1 MSIKFSSGQVIQNVK
16 LLEVDNLRIDNNT
29 ISSTNVNGDIILDP
43 NGSGNVV
50 VSSGLLQFTGGY
62 NTSVTYG
69 SVGTGLQ
76 VQGPNPPEGSLF
88 PGPLPEYFELTNDQ
102 GYGMPTPWTLTI
114 RKLSYDDANL
124 LVISPV
130 VTKYDVENLKFSEI
144 KADNIKIDNNTISSS
159 NTNGDIILDP
169 EGTGNVKILSGN
181 LVLDAGSKIIVG
193 NSIFSSSE
201 SLGEN
206 IVSTVS
212 IGAIS
217 PGNTLTVGSN
227 LTTILKALLQKIY
240 YPTISQPSGSISATA
255 VYTGTA
261 TGSTTAKVEIGT
273 NTRVLL
279 TGSFTQ
285 GQILGKNNAS
295 SGVWESGTRQNYT
308 DGGLQHY
315 ILNGINT
322 GATSTN
328 TISNVTIVGSSNTWT
343 GTMFY
348 KSGPQPTDSTGAN
361 YLSPLAAG
369 NTTTYT
375 SSAISGIRAYFYGT
389 STSINTAPTTSSDI
403 RNNYTASVAWSN
415 ATNGYSQAVSIP
427 AGTRIVVFAYPAT
440 LQNLTS
446 VTDPTGVAINSD
458 AFGQYSSPGVQSST
472 SPYSIGING
481 ASNYVSATYKV
492 YVYIP
497 AGAIVNSS
505 TYTFTI

>member
-50 VSSGLLQFTGGY
+50 VSSGLLQFTGGS
-62 NTSVTYG
+62 NTSVTYD
-69 SVGTGLQ
+69 SVGIGLQ
-76 VQGPNPPEGSLF
+76 VQGPNPPAGSLS
-88 PGPLPEYFELTNDQ
+88 PDPLPDYFEITNDH
-102 GYGMPTPWTLTI
+102 GFGMPTPWILTI
-114 RKLSYDDANL
+114 RKPSYDDANL

-169 EGTGNVKILSGN
+169 SGTGNVKILSGN
-181 LVLDAGSKIIVG
+181 LVLDASSKIIVG

-212 IGAIS
+212 IGAFS
-217 PGNTLTVGSN
+217 AGNTLTAGSN
-227 LTTILKALLQKIY
+227 LTTILKALLQKVY
-240 YPTISQPSGSISATA
+240 YPDISQPSGSVSASA
-255 VYTGTA
+255 VYTGTFSGA
-261 TGSTTAKVEIGT
+261 SGTTVEIGT

-279 TGSFTQ
+279 SGSFTQ

-295 SGVWESGTRQNYT
+295 GIWESGTEQNKT

-322 GATSTN
+322 GAVSTN
-328 TISNVTIVGSSNTWT
+328 TLSNVAIVSSHTWT
-343 GTMFY
+343 GSMYY
-348 KSGPQPTDSTGAN
+348 KSGPQPTDSTGVA
-361 YLSPLAAG
+361 YSSPLAAG
-369 NTTTYT
+369 STATYT
-375 SSAISGIRAYFYGT
+375 SSPAISGVRAFFYGT
-389 STSINTAPTTSSDI
+389 SSSINTAPTTSNDI
-403 RNNYTASVAWSN
+403 RNNY
-415 ATNGYSQAVSIP
+415 NGRLNGANGTSQSVSIP
-427 AGTRIVVFAYPAT
+427 SGTTIVVFAYPAT
-440 LQNLTS
+440 LRNLTS

-472 SPYSIGING
+472 SPYTFGVNG
-481 ASNYVSATYKV
+481 ASNYVSVNYKV

-497 AGAIVNSS
+497 AGPIVNAS

>member
-29 ISSTNVNGDIILDP
+29 ISSTNVDGDIILGP
-43 NGSGNVV
+43 NGSGNVI
-50 VSSGLLQFTGGY
+50 VSSGLLQFSGGS
-62 NTSVTYG
+62 NTSVTYD

-76 VQGPNPPEGSLF
+76 VQGPTPADPWSVTFENAGSSDTGL
-88 PGPLPEYFELTNDQ
+88 
-102 GYGMPTPWTLTI
+102 MPSPWVLSL
-114 RKLSYDDANL
+114 RKPSYNDANS
-124 LVISPV
+124 LVLSPV
-130 VTKYDVENLKFSEI
+130 VTKYDVENLKFKEI

-169 EGTGNVKILSGN
+169 AGTGNVKILSGN
-181 LVLDAGSKIIVG
+181 LVLDASSKIIVG

-201 SLGEN
+201 TLGEN

-212 IGAIS
+212 IGAFS
-217 PGNTLTVGSN
+217 AGNTLTAGSN

-255 VYTGTA
+255 VYSGTA
-261 TGSTTAKVEIGT
+261 TGSTTTKVEIGT

-279 TGSFTQ
+279 TGNFTQ

-295 SGVWESGTRQNYT
+295 GVWESGVRQNYT
-308 DGGLQHY
+308 DGGLQNY

-322 GATSTN
+322 GSTSTN
-328 TISNVTIVGSSNTWT
+328 TTSNVTIVGSSNTWT

-369 NTTTYT
+369 NTATYT
-375 SSAISGIRAYFYGT
+375 SSAISGIRSYFYGT

-403 RNNYTASVAWSN
+403 RNNYTGSVAWSN

-481 ASNYVSATYKV
+481 ASNYVSADYKV

>member
-29 ISSTNVNGDIILDP
+29 ISSSNTNGDIILDP

-50 VSSGLLQFTGGY
+50 VSSGLLQFTGGS
-62 NTSVTYG
+62 NTSVTYDG
-69 SVGTGLQ
+69 VGTGLQ
-76 VQGPNPPEGSLF
+76 VQGPTPNDPWSVTFESAGSSDSGL
-88 PGPLPEYFELTNDQ
+88 
-102 GYGMPTPWTLTI
+102 MPSPWVLSL
-114 RKLSYDDANL
+114 RKPSYNDANA
-124 LVISPV
+124 LVLSPV

-159 NTNGDIILDP
+159 NTDGDIILDP
-169 EGTGNVKILSGN
+169 AGTGNVKILSGN
-181 LVLDAGSKIIVG
+181 LVLASNSKIIVG

-212 IGAIS
+212 IGAFS
-217 PGNTLTVGSN
+217 AGNTLTAGSN

-240 YPTISQPSGSISATA
+240 YPNITQPSGSVSASA
-255 VYTGTA
+255 VYTGTFSGA
-261 TGSTTAKVEIGT
+261 TGTTVEIGT

-279 TGSFTQ
+279 SGSFTQ

-295 SGVWESGTRQNYT
+295 GIWESGTEQNKT

-322 GATSTN
+322 GAVSTN
-328 TISNVTIVGSSNTWT
+328 TLSNVAIVSSNSWT
-343 GTMFY
+343 GSMYY

-369 NTTTYT
+369 NTATYT
-375 SSAISGIRAYFYGT
+375 GSISGVRAFFYGT
-389 STSINTAPTTSSDI
+389 SSSINTAPTTSNDI
-403 RNNYTASVAWSN
+403 RNNY
-415 ATNGYSQAVSIP
+415 NGRLNGANGTSQSVSIP
-427 AGTRIVVFAYPAT
+427 SGTTIVVFAYPAT
-440 LQNLTS
+440 LRNLTS

-472 SPYSIGING
+472 SPYTFGVNG
-481 ASNYVSATYKV
+481 ASNYVSVNYKV

-497 AGAIVNSS
+497 AGPIVNAS